1 MKILSRYILKE
12 HIAPF
17 FFAFFTITFLLVI
30 DFVPKITDHVID
42 KDLSVWVALELLGL
56 NLAWM
61 LALSVPMA
69 VLVACLMAFG
79 RLTADF
85 EITALKASG
94 VNMLRVI
101 FPLLVAGAVLTFG
114 MVEFNDKILPDL
126 NKRERELWGDIS
138 AMRPTLVFRS
148 GVFISDIPGYLVLI
162 DHIDHQTSRVE
173 GVRITD
179 TRDNNK
185 PRIIVAKYGYLKMTD
200 HNKNMQFTLYDGEI
214 HSLDVNDATNYRRVD
229 FDKQIINVSEAGTE
243 LQRTDSDYRGD
254 REMNI
259 KDMKLRVVNAS
270 KQIDPFRT
278 RMYDSYIQ
286 RVDYLFTDSAL
297 QVTSSSTSDSAAY
310 SRVKA
315 NAATFSRQVGRNR
328 QQIESQQ
335 RIMDKYQLEIYKKY
349 SIPGAIIAF
358 ILIGAPLGVM
368 SKRKGMGMAI
378 AISII
383 MFIIYWAF
391 LIGGEDLADRG
402 LVPPFWCMWSANFL
416 IGGVGL
422 YLLYIV
428 VTEKP
433 LFSYFR
439 QIK

>member
-1 MKILSRYILKE
+1 MKILTRYILRE

-30 DFVPKITDHVID
+30 DYVPKITDHVID

-61 LALSVPMA
+61 LALSIPMA

-79 RLTADF
+79 RMTADF
-85 EITALKASG
+85 EITAIKASG
-94 VNMLRVI
+94 VNMIRII

-126 NKRERELWGDIS
+126 NKRARELWGDIS
-138 AMRPTLVFRS
+138 AMRPTLVFKS

-162 DHIDHQTSRVE
+162 DHIDHKTSRVD

-200 HNKNMQFTLYDGEI
+200 NNKNMQFTLYDGEI
-214 HSLDVNDATNYRRVD
+214 HSLDVSDASNYRRVD
-229 FDKQIINVSEAGTE
+229 FDKQIINVSEAGSE

-254 REMNI
+254 REMSI
-259 KDMKLRVVNAS
+259 KDMQKRVGEAYN
-270 KQIDPFRT
+270 QIDPFRT
-278 RMYDSYIQ
+278 RIYESYVQ
-286 RVDYLFTDSAL
+286 RIDYLFTDSAL
-297 QVTSSSTSDSAAY
+297 SPPKDTVTDSVAYAQVKT
-310 SRVKA
+310 
-315 NAATFSRQVGRNR
+315 NAATFARQVERNK
-328 QQIESQQ
+328 QQIVSQEQ
-335 RIMDKYQLEIYKKY
+335 TVDKYMSEIYKKY

-368 SKRKGMGMAI
+368 SRRKGMGIAI

-383 MFIIYWAF
+383 LFVIYWVF

-402 LVPPFWCMWSANFL
+402 LLSPFWAMWSANFL